1 MSDNLNKLA
10 DHYGI
15 FSSFR
20 DLDRNIQATSRE
32 TQLALLNG
40 NGIEVDNDA
49 MIAEHLAEIKAKNAV
64 RRLPDEIIITA
75 TQCNEIF
82 NLQNVEWQVSLE
94 NGQEIVGKDN
104 GNIRLPAMASGIHKL
119 VVKSKNRTEF
129 VSLICA
135 PAKAP
140 SIQALSGKHNIWG
153 VNTAL
158 YALNS
163 RSNYGIGNFENLA
176 VAAESFGA
184 NGADFV
190 GINPVHAIGWEE
202 GVISPYSPSHR
213 AFLSSA
219 YISLDAPST
228 AHNQAEFI
236 DYNTSKQAHQ
246 NALKQAFQSANLDQ
260 DYKNYCQN
268 ADDQLENFALY
279 EALSETHGTDWR
291 NWPQYLH
298 SPAQISQTQRQ
309 KLAPQ
314 IALHQWLQYMADKQL
329 GNVQTRAK
337 ESGMAMGLYLDLAV
351 GSRRGGAETW
361 LASDAVASAVSIG
374 APPDHLSPA
383 GQNWELT
390 AYAPAKSKANGYKAL
405 RQSLRAS
412 MRHASILRIDHV
424 LGMNRSYWLPDN
436 GAAGGYI
443 KQPFESILAVIAIE
457 AERANCAVIG
467 EDLGLV
473 PYGFRDTMRARGL
486 YSYSVLQYD
495 KDDAGDFKPHAQLN
509 PQTLACFS
517 THDTPTLKGFYQ
529 KTDIAWWQKLGW
541 VEPQKL
547 NGVWQQRDKEIET
560 ILTTA
565 KQPKS
570 TNYGSFRDGIN
581 NILAS
586 SPATMVALSSDDIF
600 EIAEAP
606 NLPGTIH
613 EHPNWRR
620 RHPEHV
626 ESFASNTK
634 LKNIGALMKT
644 AKRGIKTDI

>member
-1 MSDNLNKLA
+1 MTDNLNKLA

-32 TQLALLNG
+32 TQLALLKG
-40 NGIEVDNDA
+40 NGIQVDNDA
-49 MIAEHLAEIKAKNAV
+49 MIAEHLAEIRTKNAI

-75 TQCNEIF
+75 NQANQIF
-82 NLQNVEWQVSLE
+82 NIQKINWQIELE
-94 NGQEIVGKDN
+94 NGETLSGKADGKIN
-104 GNIRLPAMASGIHKL
+104 LPAMASGIHSL
-119 VVKSKNRTEF
+119 TVKFDGHTEII
-129 VSLICA
+129 SLICA
-135 PAKAP
+135 PNRAP

-163 RSNYGIGNFENLA
+163 SQNYGIGNFENLA
-176 VAAESFGA
+176 TAAEAFGA

-190 GINPVHAIGWEE
+190 GINPVHAIGWVE

-213 AFLSSA
+213 AFLNPA
-219 YISLDAPST
+219 YISLPAPATSQ
-228 AHNQAEFI
+228 NLAEFI
-236 DYNTSKQAHQ
+236 DYKGSKQAHQ
-246 NALKQAFQSANLDQ
+246 QALETAFSHANLDHE
-260 DYKNYCQN
+260 YNNFCHN
-268 ADDQLENFALY
+268 ADAPLADFALY
-279 EALSETHGTDWR
+279 EALSETHGSDWR
-291 NWPQYLH
+291 QWPQYLQ
-298 SPAQISQTQRQ
+298 SPMQITLSQ
-309 KLAPQ
+309 KVELAPR
-314 IALHQWLQYMADKQL
+314 IAFHQWLQYMADMQL
-329 GNVQTRAK
+329 ENVQNRAK
-337 ESGMAMGLYLDLAV
+337 KSGMAMGLYLDLAV

-361 LASDAVASAVSIG
+361 LASDAVGDAVSIG

-383 GQNWELT
+383 GQDWGLA
-390 AYAPAKSKANGYKAL
+390 AYAPAKSRANKYKAL

-473 PYGFRDTMRARGL
+473 PHGFRDTMRARGL

-495 KDDAGDFKPHAQLN
+495 KNEAGNFKPHAQLN

-517 THDTPTLKGFYQ
+517 THDTPTLKGYYQ
-529 KTDIAWWQKLGW
+529 KNDIAWWQKLGW
-541 VEPQKL
+541 VQPQKL
-547 NGVWQQRDKEIET
+547 NAAWLQRDQEVET

-565 KQPKS
+565 QQPKS
-570 TNYGSFRDGIN
+570 TNFGSFRDGIN
-581 NILAS
+581 NILAT

-600 EIAEAP
+600 EVTEAP
-606 NLPGTIH
+606 NLPGTID

-620 RHPEHV
+620 RHPELV
-626 ESFASNTK
+626 EDFGTNTK
-634 LKNIGALMKT
+634 LKNIGTLMKN
-644 AKRGIKTDI
+644 AKRGT